1 MKSQGIHAHE
11 DRLLDFAYGELPPT
25 EAEVVERHVRGCSR
39 CSETLD
45 DIRGVRVTMSR
56 LPLQS
61 APDTGLESL
70 MAYAQQAARRN
81 AAGPEP
87 TPRWWRRFLAPVM
100 GLAAMSVFGIV
111 VHQVN
116 REVDL
121 TPSLQKEAAQPVSSR
136 QEKRDVPA
144 PATAAPAPTP
154 AAPAVSPT
162 AGLLHAQL
170 DEEHHA
176 EKEREQAVQKRAP
189 SKKSPGYTQRMD
201 WSNAGSAG
209 GFPDKK
215 GVSFDEDVSG
225 LAELGTKDAVKSK
238 RGAASASGGRTALST
253 AQPSEPVRNEAPADD
268 VEAAPAA
275 EASGPPSAPKES
287 KVAEYDAATQRSRIV
302 GSASRPSA
310 AVASRDYAQQAPERS
325 QAAMAPPPP
334 PPAQAQAPEAMAS
347 KAEVA
352 QQVRAKP
359 AAPRPSPAELLRRAE
374 EASGSGDRAEE
385 AELLRSALAAGAQ
398 GAQRLE
404 ALSRLCEVESALG
417 RRQSAIEVCK
427 RVMSE
432 APGSSEARL
441 ARRRLEREL
450 SAE

>member
-1 MKSQGIHAHE
+1 MKSHGIHAHE

-25 EAEVVERHVRGCSR
+25 EAEVMEQHLRGCSR

-45 DIRGVRVTMSR
+45 GIRGVRVTMSR

-61 APDTGLESL
+61 APDAGLDSL

-87 TPRWWRRFLAPVM
+87 TPRWWRRLLAPAM
-100 GLAAMSVFGIV
+100 GVAAMSVFGIV
-111 VHQVN
+111 VLQVN

-121 TPSLQKEAAQPVSSR
+121 SPSLQKEAAQPVSR
-136 QEKRDVPA
+136 QEM
-144 PATAAPAPTP
+144 TAAPASPP
-154 AAPAVSPT
+154 AAVPAPMPAASPVSPEV
-162 AGLLHAQL
+162 AQR
-170 DEEHHA
+170 HA
-176 EKEREQAVQKRAP
+176 EMDAEEFRADERERAAEKRAP
-189 SKKSPGYTQRMD
+189 SKKKSMRYAD

-215 GVSFDEDVSG
+215 GVSLDEDLSVLDG
-225 LAELGTKDAVKSK
+225 LGTKDAPKSK
-238 RGAASASGGRTALST
+238 QGVASASEGRVAALST
-253 AQPSEPVRNEAPADD
+253 AQPAEPARDDAPADVEEAPA
-268 VEAAPAA
+268 VEAS
-275 EASGPPSAPKES
+275 ASPKES
-287 KVAEYDAATQRSRIV
+287 KVAEYDAATQRSRIA
-302 GSASRPSA
+302 GSTARPSA
-310 AVASRDYAQQAPERS
+310 AAASTDDYYAQQTPSRA

-334 PPAQAQAPEAMAS
+334 PPPAQTQAPEGMAS
-347 KAEVA
+347 KAEVT
-352 QQVRAKP
+352 QSVRAKP
-359 AAPRPSPAELLRRAE
+359 AAPRPSPAELLRQAE
-374 EASGSGDRAEE
+374 VASRSGDKTEE
-385 AELLRSALAAGAQ
+385 AELLRSALTAGAQ

-404 ALSRLCEVESALG
+404 ALSRLCEVEVALG

-441 ARRRLEREL
+441 AQRRLEGVL

>member
-25 EAEVVERHVRGCSR
+25 EAEVVEQHVRGCSR

-61 APDTGLESL
+61 APDAGLDSL

-87 TPRWWRRFLAPVM
+87 TSRWWRRFLAPAM
-100 GLAAMSVFGIV
+100 GVAAMSVFGIV
-111 VHQVN
+111 VLQVN

-121 TPSLQKEAAQPVSSR
+121 TPSLQKEAAQPVSAR

-144 PATAAPAPTP
+144 TTAAPAPTP

-162 AGLLHAQL
+162 VGLLHAQL
-170 DEEHHA
+170 DEEEFRA
-176 EKEREQAVQKRAP
+176 EKEREQAVQKKAP

-215 GVSFDEDVSG
+215 GVSFDDDVSG
-225 LAELGTKDAVKSK
+225 LDGLGTKDALKSK
-238 RGAASASGGRTALST
+238 RGAASASGGRVALST
-253 AQPSEPVRNEAPADD
+253 AQPAEPVRDEAPAD
-268 VEAAPAA
+268 VKEAPAA
-275 EASGPPSAPKES
+275 EASGPPSSPKES

-302 GSASRPSA
+302 GSSSRPSA
-310 AVASRDYAQQAPERS
+310 AAASEDYAQPAPERS
-325 QAAMAPPPP
+325 QVAMAPPPP
-334 PPAQAQAPEAMAS
+334 PPAQAQAPEGMAS
-347 KAEVA
+347 KAEVT

-374 EASGSGDRAEE
+374 EASGSGDRTGE

-404 ALSRLCEVESALG
+404 ALSRLCEVESELG

>member
-11 DRLLDFAYGELPPT
+11 DRLLDFAYGELPAT
-25 EAEVVERHVRGCSR
+25 EAEVVEQHVRGCSR

-56 LPLQS
+56 LPLRS
-61 APDTGLESL
+61 APDAGLDSL

-87 TPRWWRRFLAPVM
+87 TSRWWRRYLAPALGV
-100 GLAAMSVFGIV
+100 AAMSVFGILV
-111 VHQVN
+111 YQ
-116 REVDL
+116 VDL
-121 TPSLQKEAAQPVSSR
+121 TPSLQKEAAQPVSR
-136 QEKRDVPA
+136 QEMMRNA
-144 PATAAPAPTP
+144 PATTAAPAPTP
-154 AAPAVSPT
+154 AAPASPT
-162 AGLLHAQL
+162 VGLMHAQL
-170 DEEHHA
+170 DEEFHA
-176 EKEREQAVQKRAP
+176 EEARGKVAQKKTP
-189 SKKSPGYTQRMD
+189 SKKPMRYAERMD

-215 GVSFDEDVSG
+215 GVSFDDDVSG
-225 LAELGTKDAVKSK
+225 LDGLGKKDALKSK
-238 RGAASASGGRTALST
+238 RGVASSSGGRTASAT
-253 AQPSEPVRNEAPADD
+253 ARPAEPLQDDAPSDVEEAPAD
-268 VEAAPAA
+268 
-275 EASGPPSAPKES
+275 
-287 KVAEYDAATQRSRIV
+287 
-302 GSASRPSA
+302 
-310 AVASRDYAQQAPERS
+310 YAQPAPERS
-325 QAAMAPPPP
+325 QLAMAPSPP
-334 PPAQAQAPEAMAS
+334 PPAQAQAPEGMAS
-347 KAEVA
+347 KAEVT

-374 EASGSGDRAEE
+374 AASRSGDRSGE

-432 APGSSEARL
+432 APDSSEARL
-441 ARRRLEREL
+441 AQRRLEREL
-450 SAE
+450 AAE